1 MNCKKE
7 KYSSFK
13 NYWKEK
19 DIKEEYFVSYAIRGC
34 SILPNLENKISNSP
48 HTGVC

>member
-7 KYSSFK
+7 KYSRFK

-19 DIKEEYFVSYAIRGC
+19 DIKEEYFVSYAIRGFNC
-34 SILPNLENKISNSP
+34 
-48 HTGVC
+48 